1 MGEVIAG
8 FDTALWRTGW
18 AVVCHDGR
26 DFAQVAG
33 GGIGSARSLARGAK
47 AQALGVLYAQTETI
61 LREHKPDV
69 VVLEKPG
76 KWARASWKSSQAS
89 VEAMAMARGVVMAA
103 AWICGVPCE
112 ELDVGVAR
120 ERVLGRSGAD
130 KEAVRY
136 AIRALGFPILER
148 EDGTPDLDYC
158 DAALLAVASRW
169 DSGRLSRTLA
179 HGT

>member
-1 MGEVIAG
+1 MAETIAG

-18 AVVCHDGR
+18 AVVRHEGR

-47 AQALGVLYAQTETI
+47 AQALGVLYAQTEII

-76 KWARASWKSSQAS
+76 NWARASWKSSQAS

-103 AWICGVPCE
+103 AWVCGVRCE
-112 ELDVGVAR
+112 EMDVGVAR

-130 KEAVRY
+130 KEAVRF
-136 AIRALGFPILER
+136 AIRALGLPILER

-158 DAALLAVASRW
+158 DAALLAVALRW
-169 DSGRLSRTLA
+169 DAGRACSTRSQ
-179 HGT
+179 GT